1 MHFIWPLLLAA
12 FFVGAIVSS
21 LHKQPQILGQCLALG
36 AGSLIMTVG
45 MPIARFFSVGRSF
58 NRLFPSGQQDRT
70 SIMEIDDER
79 IVRELAGTSEF
90 KVLWRAIYDFAENE
104 RVSLLYTNKDCF
116 LIIPERSMS
125 PDQHAELMA
134 LVARHVTK
142 RKP

>member
-1 MHFIWPLLLAA
+1 
-12 FFVGAIVSS
+12 
-21 LHKQPQILGQCLALG
+21 
-36 AGSLIMTVG
+36 
-45 MPIARFFSVGRSF
+45 
-58 NRLFPSGQQDRT
+58 
-70 SIMEIDDER
+70 MEIDDER